1 MQPVKLIFYCQGGT
15 LVPNILEKGGRI
27 GGESSLLGLALEARV
42 SLALC
47 SVDQAASF

>member
-1 MQPVKLIFYCQGGT
+1 MQPVKLIFYCQGGA

-27 GGESSLLGLALEARV
+27 GESSLLGLALEARV